1 MTDEK
6 EVIVEI
12 KRGVVVSVRM
22 PKGIRVKIIDRDIEG
37 IDQGHITKYD
47 GEDAMITE
55 YGYWTL

>member
-37 IDQGHITKYD
+37 IDQGRITKYD